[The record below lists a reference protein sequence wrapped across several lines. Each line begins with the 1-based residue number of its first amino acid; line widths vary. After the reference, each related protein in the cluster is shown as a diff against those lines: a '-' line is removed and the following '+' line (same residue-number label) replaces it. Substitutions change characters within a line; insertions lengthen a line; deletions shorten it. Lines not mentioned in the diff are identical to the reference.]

1 MSSRKSWRALPALI
15 AISLFISGCN
25 AFEAFDRSQSKG
37 DFAARLGEAKLELA
51 SANYANALD
60 RFDRII
66 DENGSNDETW
76 RGRAAA
82 QAGLAGFNMFSVLDR
97 LQNDVLVP
105 DTAAVFF
112 SASKL
117 IKDTV
122 LLNKAIDDM
131 NRLVVPTNEDMLF
144 RSLMSCL
151 SACKALLSKYDTN
164 LSGRLDTPDQITF
177 TSRDDK
183 TSKWPVLFTQLTVTS
198 SAYSLEK
205 AFIELSHAFDGRGTA
220 WVMISPIQGISHTG
234 QYTPANRSTILA
246 AANFAEALKEIN
258 AWFDNSED
266 QFKTKLMLMDG
277 AN

>member
-15 AISLFISGCN
+15 AISLLITGCN

-66 DENGSNDETW
+66 TENGSNDETW
-76 RGRAAA
+76 RGRAAS
-82 QAGLAGFNMFSVLDR
+82 QAGLAGFNMLAVMDR
-97 LQNDVLVP
+97 LQNDALVP
-105 DTAAVFF
+105 DSAAVFF
-112 SASKL
+112 SASRL

-131 NRLVVPTNEDMLF
+131 NRLAAPTSEDKLF
-144 RSLMSCL
+144 RSLMACL
-151 SACKALLSKYDTN
+151 SACKAILSKYDTN
-164 LSGRLDTPDQITF
+164 LSGKLDTPDQISF
-177 TSRDDK
+177 TTRDDK
-183 TSKWPVLFTQLTVTS
+183 TSKWPALFTQLTSTS

-205 AFIELSHAFDGRGTA
+205 AYIELSHAFDGRGTA
-220 WVMISPIQGISHTG
+220 WVTISPLQSISYTG

-246 AANFAEALKEIN
+246 AGSLAEALKEIN

-266 QFKTKLMLMDG
+266 QFKSKLLLLDG